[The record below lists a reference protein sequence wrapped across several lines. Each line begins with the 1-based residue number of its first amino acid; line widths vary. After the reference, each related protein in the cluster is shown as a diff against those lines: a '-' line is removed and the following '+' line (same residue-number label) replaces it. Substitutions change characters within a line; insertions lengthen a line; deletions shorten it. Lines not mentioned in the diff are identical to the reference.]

1 MRSGSV
7 VICRGVPPWAP
18 HLRTSIDT
26 SGAPTEG
33 GPYKLRL
40 LLMLFLSLVAAPT
53 VLAQAERGADD
64 ITVRSMNLRLILERA
79 HRPRASD
86 KIEQAVEELQEDF
99 TRLQVLNL
107 EFVKA
112 INAPKLDYK
121 FVAKSAGEINKRA
134 DRLKNN
140 LDLPEPNGVKSAP
153 AASINTEL
161 EMKKSMLRLGKLIYS
176 FSRNPFF
183 KEASVVNDNAVQA
196 RRELDEILDLSKQ
209 IKIDSEKLKKTTVNK

>member
-1 MRSGSV
+1 MRSSSV
-7 VICRGVPPWAP
+7 
-18 HLRTSIDT
+18 
-26 SGAPTEG
+26 
-33 GPYKLRL
+33 RL
-40 LLMLFLSLVAAPT
+40 WLLLFLSLVAVQNVP
-53 VLAQAERGADD
+53 AQAERGADD

-79 HRPRASD
+79 HRPRTS
-86 KIEQAVEELQEDF
+86 ERVQQAVEELQEDF

-112 INAPKLDYK
+112 INTPKLDYK

-140 LDLPEPNGVKSAP
+140 LDLPEPDGVKSAP
-153 AASINTEL
+153 ATSINTEL

-183 KEASVVNDNAVQA
+183 KEASVVNDNAVLA
-196 RRELDEILDLSKQ
+196 RRELDEILDVSKQ
-209 IKIDSEKLKKTTVNK
+209 IKIDSEKLKKSTGNN